1 MQDKEHKT
9 DWIEKLGPWVFVSAF
24 VLWLA
29 MCFPDILIWSARF

>member
-29 MCFPDILIWSARF
+29 WCSSDIQLWFSRF